1 MLIIKKKPTSPG
13 IRHQANIEKNLISKK
28 SQLVKKLVSKFT
40 RKNGKCI
47 QTGHTTVW
55 HKGGGCKKKFR
66 FYTNEV
72 NNILIIV
79 AFVYDP
85 NKNCYASLCF
95 NLQTLIFS
103 LKTTTFNT
111 CVGSLLDNREIT
123 NTVIIGQKLPIRKIP
138 AGSLV
143 HSITDKANKKEIFI
157 KSAGTFGQIIQKGN
171 KDVKIKLPSGKIL
184 ATPNNILATVGCV
197 ANKNYNLQYLGKAG
211 KSRLKGKRP
220 IVRGVAMNPVDHPH
234 GGRTNGGRPSVTPWG
249 KPTKGVPTRKKY
261 VKI

>member
-1 MLIIKKKPTSPG
+1 MLIKKKKPTSPG

-28 SQLVKKLVSKFT
+28 SQLVKKLNSKFT
-40 RKNGKCI
+40 RKNGKCK

-66 FYTNEV
+66 LYTNET
-72 NNILIIV
+72 NNVLMVI
-79 AFVYDP
+79 AFIYNP

-95 NLQTLIFS
+95 NFKTLTFM
-103 LKTTTFNT
+103 LKTTTLNT
-111 CVGSLLDNREIT
+111 CIGSLLDNRENT
-123 NTVIIGQKLPIRKIP
+123 NTILIGQKLAINKIP

-143 HSITDKANKKEIFI
+143 HSITNINGTKEIYI
-157 KSAGTFGQIIQKGN
+157 KSAGTFGQIVQKGILN
-171 KDVKIKLPSGKIL
+171 TKIKLPSGKVLFTSNTAL
-184 ATPNNILATVGCV
+184 ATLGCV
-197 ANKNYNLQYLGKAG
+197 GNKNYNLQSLGKAG
-211 KSRLKGKRP
+211 KSFFMGKRP

-249 KPTKGVPTRKKY
+249 KPTKGSPTKKKY